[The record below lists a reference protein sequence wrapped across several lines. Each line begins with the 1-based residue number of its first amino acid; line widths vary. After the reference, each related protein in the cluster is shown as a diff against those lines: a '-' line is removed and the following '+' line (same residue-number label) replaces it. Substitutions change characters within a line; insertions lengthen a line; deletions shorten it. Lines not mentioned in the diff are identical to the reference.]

1 MKNREKQQEFGRE
14 LHPHSV
20 QEMDAKAIMF
30 KKKSNKSQK
39 EKQHKEDPSIK
50 RKK

>member
-1 MKNREKQQEFGRE
+1 MKNEEKQQEFGHE

-20 QEMDAKAIMF
+20 QEMDAKALLF

-39 EKQHKEDPSIK
+39 EKQHEEDSPI
-50 RKK
+50 RKKT